1 MFIRARIRNENYVII
16 KMIDINCTGNETLKE
31 VLNLVQTSREG
42 KLYPNLIALNTE
54 YFPNAKEKTIYEH
67 GYINNSYFDFIY
79 NKSI

>member
-1 MFIRARIRNENYVII
+1 
-16 KMIDINCTGNETLKE
+16 MIDIYCSGNDTLKE
-31 VLNLVQTSREG
+31 VLNLVQNSREG

-67 GYINNSYFDFIY
+67 GYRNNSCFDFIY